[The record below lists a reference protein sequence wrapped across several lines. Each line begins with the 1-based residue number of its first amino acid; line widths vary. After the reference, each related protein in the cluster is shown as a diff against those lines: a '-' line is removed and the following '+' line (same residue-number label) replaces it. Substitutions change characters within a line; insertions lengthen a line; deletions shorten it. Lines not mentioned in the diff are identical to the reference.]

1 MRSVISTSSL
11 SNLTRAS
18 YLHIFRTRF
27 NMIHVLNLKTIV
39 NTETIYL
46 SYFDYHEKDKWV
58 GLRKKISKT
67 KDSSK
72 TKINKYFFL
81 TI

>member
-11 SNLTRAS
+11 GNLRRAS
-18 YLHIFRTRF
+18 YLRFFRTRF

-39 NTETIYL
+39 NTETINL
-46 SYFDYHEKDKWV
+46 SYFEYHEKDKWEW
-58 GLRKKISKT
+58 KKISKT

-72 TKINKYFFL
+72 TKINKYFSL